1 MKKFLSLVSGLVIV
15 LCSHVESAKASDA
28 EIRNFI
34 LQNPEIIA
42 EALQKYEQQQREKR
56 EGQAAELHIIYAQDI
71 MSHEGV
77 PFIGPEDAKV
87 TVTEFFDFSCGYCK
101 RLSPEIEK
109 IIADNADVK
118 FVFKPLTFVSPTSV
132 YQAKAGFAAHNQGKF
147 LEYYKGVMEG
157 NANSEEL
164 VDEMA
169 KKAGVDVDKYK
180 ADVASEEI
188 AVKLGNIAAFAQRIG
203 VNGVPAV
210 FINGKQ
216 VNGRSAAELQE
227 AINAAK

>member
-1 MKKFLSLVSGLVIV
+1 
-15 LCSHVESAKASDA
+15 
-28 EIRNFI
+28 
-34 LQNPEIIA
+34 
-42 EALQKYEQQQREKR
+42 
-56 EGQAAELHIIYAQDI
+56 
-71 MSHEGV
+71 MSEVDV
-77 PFIGPEDAKV
+77 PFIGPKDAKV

>member
-1 MKKFLSLVSGLVIV
+1 M
-15 LCSHVESAKASDA
+15 AKYAG
-28 EIRNFI
+28 EISN
-34 LQNPEIIA
+34 
-42 EALQKYEQQQREKR
+42 EA
-56 EGQAAELHIIYAQDI
+56 GA
-71 MSHEGV
+71 
-77 PFIGPEDAKV
+77 PFIGPKDAKV

-109 IIADNADVK
+109 LIADNADVK

-147 LEYYKGVMEG
+147 LEYYKAVMEG
-157 NANSEEL
+157 NANSEAL

-169 KKAGVDVDKYK
+169 KNAGVDVDKYK
-180 ADVASEEI
+180 ADVASEDVS
-188 AVKLGNIAAFAQRIG
+188 AKLGNVANFAQKIG
-203 VNGVPAV
+203 INGVPAV